1 MSTTVLVLL
10 VSAAAIVVFVLAAI
24 LVMKLQKMTVEHDQA
39 RPASPSGD
47 PAPTGFQQAPSE
59 TREAYV
65 RRHWQRPGVIAN
77 GPTLVDLYDRIGELE
92 RRLAET
98 ERQLKSQ
105 S

>member
-1 MSTTVLVLL
+1 VNP
-10 VSAAAIVVFVLAAI
+10 
-24 LVMKLQKMTVEHDQA
+24 A
-39 RPASPSGD
+39 RRPGPIPRGPAGCL
-47 PAPTGFQQAPSE
+47 APSE